1 MTDIVERLRER
12 ASSLRGLGAIAHPD
26 ADTDDAAAAEI
37 TRLRADVDRLE
48 KLFEAGGQA
57 VKVIGSECARLR
69 AENER
74 LRGALEKDR
83 AAREFTRWVIRNTA
97 WQGGNLDGGD
107 VQEMA
112 EKLGIVERQTATA
125 ENRNEWQFIDYCA
138 VGDAFYVF
146 SEWIKPDP
154 GRAALTEN
162 ANDR

>member
-1 MTDIVERLRER
+1 MSDIVERLL
-12 ASSLRGLGAIAHPD
+12 SSLTPMALDREA
-26 ADTDDAAAAEI
+26 ADEI